1 MLNHNKKRLPSMNTP
16 TPVPDSAQAARG
28 LLKELQKQFTVL
40 GNYLPLAIGIDKQLF
55 ARLPEI
61 NRKVLRNALGIHT
74 NSMRYLRNMEKAI
87 VRFDLDGNNADEV
100 TDTHRTHASTILR
113 ERFKKEA
120 ERRKAQR
127 EAEESAR
134 QHAEKLSQL
143 AAKFS
148 RQSR

>member
-1 MLNHNKKRLPSMNTP
+1 MNTTTP
-16 TPVPDSAQAARG
+16 TLNPAQAARV
-28 LLKELQKQFTVL
+28 LLKELQKQFAVL
-40 GNYLPLAIGIDKQLF
+40 GNCLPLAIGIDKQLF

-61 NRKVLRNALGIHT
+61 DRKVLRNALGIHT
-74 NSMRYLRNMEKAI
+74 NSLRYLKNMEKAS

-100 TDTHRTHASTILR
+100 TDTHRTHASKILR
-113 ERFKKEA
+113 DRFKKEA

-134 QHAEKLSQL
+134 LHAEKLNQL

-148 RQSR
+148 RQNH